1 MICSIHDRDLP
12 QLINYMLPIVSKQG
26 YALGLFFIANNATL
40 VKLQKKKKKIENRQ
54 VIFIS
59 RKSMP
64 LSKNLMA
71 WIAQV
76 LIRCKN
82 EIKRNIVAL

>member
-40 VKLQKKKKKIENRQ
+40 VKLQKKKKKKKKNRKETGD
-54 VIFIS
+54 FYFE
-59 RKSMP
+59 K
-64 LSKNLMA
+64 KH
-71 WIAQV
+71 
-76 LIRCKN
+76 
-82 EIKRNIVAL
+82 ALVKEFDGLDNSGFDPM